1 MYDFMN
7 TYLGSSLQYFTQMAA
22 LSFMLQWI
30 ILSSL
35 NKYLQVALIFLC

>member
-1 MYDFMN
+1 MN
-7 TYLGSSLQYFTQMAA
+7 TNLKSNLQYFTQMVA

-35 NKYLQVALIFLC
+35 NEDLQVALIFLC